1 MALKTYRGNCHC
13 AAFVFEATVPE
24 ITKAV
29 LCNCSHCY
37 KKGTVWAM
45 IPDTENF
52 TMVKGDLGKAKD
64 YRFARKNFGSKFCP
78 TCGTALLFIGRPQGS
93 EKEHMGVNIRCFQHG
108 LVPDI
113 WNMDTN
119 TYDGASLGAPYETP
133 VYTGPL
139 PTKEVEDGK
148 VYTGSCHCGNV
159 RVCLRSKP
167 LDHSFESPAYE
178 CNCSTCIRHGG
189 TTIWPHKDQVVIQGS
204 EHLSTYASGMLKAWE
219 KAFCSQCGVFVVRR
233 PLPIPDEVAVH
244 IPAAAREWTVDAQH
258 LLPLNLKLL
267 DGVDISQLK
276 ITHIDGYDVIP
287 PPYVNP

>member
-13 AAFVFEATVPE
+13 AAFVFEVTIPE
-24 ITKAV
+24 ITKAE

-37 KKGTVWAM
+37 KKGGVWAM
-45 IPDTENF
+45 IPDTDNF
-52 TMVKGDLGKAKD
+52 TMAKGDLDKAKD
-64 YRFARKNFGSKFCP
+64 YRFASKNFSHKFCP
-78 TCGTALLFIGRPQGS
+78 TCGTVLLFTGRLPGS
-93 EKEHMGVNIRCFQHG
+93 EKEQMGVNIRCFQHG

-113 WNMDTN
+113 WDMDTS
-119 TYDGASLGAPYETP
+119 TFDGASLGAPYETP
-133 VYTGPL
+133 TYTGPL
-139 PTKEVEDGK
+139 PTKEVEGGK
-148 VYTGSCHCGNV
+148 IYTGSCHCGNV
-159 RVCLRSKP
+159 TVCLRSKP

-189 TTIWPHKDQVVIQGS
+189 TTIWPHKDQVVIQGT

-233 PLPIPDEVAVH
+233 PLPIPDEVSVH
-244 IPAAAREWTVDAQH
+244 IPAAVREWTVDAQH

-267 DGVDISQLK
+267 NGVDISQLK